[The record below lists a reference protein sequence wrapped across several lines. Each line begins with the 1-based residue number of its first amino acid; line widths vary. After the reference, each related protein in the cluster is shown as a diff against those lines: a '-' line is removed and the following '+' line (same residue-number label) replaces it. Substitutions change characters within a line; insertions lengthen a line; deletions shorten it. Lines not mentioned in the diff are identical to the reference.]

1 VEATVDKIRQKTVW
15 REIDAPTIYANVVG
29 VGSTPYDVNF
39 ILGEIDGATAEQV
52 NAKPLLKVI
61 LSPELAANLA
71 TLLNVVM
78 ESYVSGNGPL
88 RTIALSNTDDMKRR
102 MLESAIKIEGK

>member
-1 VEATVDKIRQKTVW
+1 VDATVEKIRQNTVW
-15 REIDAPTIYANVVG
+15 KEGEVQIVYGNVVG

-39 ILGEIDGATAEQV
+39 LIGQIDGATADQV
-52 NAKPLLKVI
+52 NARPLLKVI

-78 ESYVSGNGPL
+78 EAYVAGNGPL
-88 RTIALSNTDDMKRR
+88 RTTTVSSPEELKRR
-102 MLESAIKIEGK
+102 MLESAIKIER